1 MAPHLTL
8 VEQSRALQAS
18 AKGQTPMAVF
28 DTLEKARQ
36 RKGVAMVNLTV
47 VRRFL
52 KGSTHKPGKKEARGR
67 KRIYS
72 RRNVLSM
79 NAARR
84 KYIKETKGT
93 KRATWKLVIR
103 KGRVPKADTTTAAR
117 AFTREAR
124 YPTYTFIR
132 FSPFWWVAAGGF

>member
-36 RKGVAMVNLTV
+36 REGVAMVNLTV

-72 RRNVLSM
+72 RRNVLPM

-84 KYIKETKGT
+84 KYIKGTKGT
-93 KRATWKLVIR
+93 KRATPHTLYKIHRLNKATTHYAKLPHII
-103 KGRVPKADTTTAAR
+103 GAHSTLIAR
-117 AFTREAR
+117 
-124 YPTYTFIR
+124 
-132 FSPFWWVAAGGF
+132 S